1 MEPCPF
7 NTPCLRNVGLKE
19 LPNSRRRKLRAGK
32 KEAERPKS
40 RRRGDSNIPPAG
52 TPALGRWRAPQPH
65 PLPWKRLRARARALP
80 SLARSSASI
89 LVTFFLNKNPRR
101 RDTASDRTCRRRTP
115 LRPLSA
121 RGRRSLRRP
130 AARALLPDSELATA
144 SRAPRCAPPPPHPH
158 PNPQPGS
165 PAARVSMATPLPR
178 REKKASGSSGPPP
191 APTEKA
197 GRPTDASLFIFIFLR
212 KEPARLWR
220 ICGIQHGGWSL
231 RPPLPGALTS
241 ASRTSGSDDPPPQ
254 RRERP
259 GSVGPL
265 RVRRLHIPA

>member
-40 RRRGDSNIPPAG
+40 GRRGDSNIPPAG

-121 RGRRSLRRP
+121 QGRRSLRRP

-144 SRAPRCAPPPPHPH
+144 SRAPRCAPPPPIPT
-158 PNPQPGS
+158 PTPS
-165 PAARVSMATPLPR
+165 PAHLPPASPWQRPCRGGKKKRRALPGPLPR
-178 REKKASGSSGPPP
+178 RPRRRG
-191 APTEKA
+191 APLIL
-197 GRPTDASLFIFIFLR
+197 RFLFLFF
-212 KEPARLWR
+212 
-220 ICGIQHGGWSL
+220 
-231 RPPLPGALTS
+231 
-241 ASRTSGSDDPPPQ
+241 
-254 RRERP
+254 
-259 GSVGPL
+259 
-265 RVRRLHIPA
+265 